1 MNASC
6 TRLVTGASD
15 NQLRVWEL
23 STQEGKADSA
33 AAMAVDGEEEEESGD
48 GGGAEEDIVAVYMG
62 SVARQGNGEIS
73 RVFLMHTFFRVFGI
87 SISCYVLCLGF
98 HFLVVCCSPRKPPRR
113 LEERTEHAAHLLT
126 DAHEHRLPFDFA
138 RSGCVG

>member
-23 STQEGKADSA
+23 STQDTQDGRGNGA
-33 AAMAVDGEEEEESGD
+33 AAMAVDGEEDEEGGG

-62 SVARQGNGEIS
+62 SVARQGNGES
-73 RVFLMHTFFRVFGI
+73 
-87 SISCYVLCLGF
+87 SYN
-98 HFLVVCCSPRKPPRR
+98 VC
-113 LEERTEHAAHLLT
+113 
-126 DAHEHRLPFDFA
+126 
-138 RSGCVG
+138 V